1 MRFQVQKQKITV
13 HSFSRLEIKKKCFS
27 DEKKIESLKLE
38 AAEIEQ
44 PTTPAINFD
53 KRVAG
58 PDQTFGVTIFF
69 NF

>member
-1 MRFQVQKQKITV
+1 M
-13 HSFSRLEIKKKCFS
+13 
-27 DEKKIESLKLE
+27 ESLKLE

>member
-1 MRFQVQKQKITV
+1 M
-13 HSFSRLEIKKKCFS
+13 
-27 DEKKIESLKLE
+27 ESLKLE

-69 NF
+69 LNIGSRPIFLNLNDRDNYQSC